1 MELWFLLAIVLLL
14 NEFKK
19 ENVMLNSIGCIEL
32 NSIARGFLVSDAMLK
47 AASVEILFNRTICP
61 GKFMIMVGGDVAA
74 VNAAVETGLRI
85 GGGEVVDDLII
96 ANVHP
101 DVFPAISGT
110 RIVEQTG
117 ALGIVETF
125 SVAAIVEA
133 ADAAVKA
140 ANVELLE
147 VHMAMAIGGKGFVT
161 LTGDVASVQAAV
173 DAAAERIKGK
183 GVLVDK
189 VVIAQPS
196 KEILQGTI

>member
-1 MELWFLLAIVLLL
+1 
-14 NEFKK
+14 
-19 ENVMLNSIGCIEL
+19 MLNAIGCIEL
-32 NSIARGFLVSDAMLK
+32 NSIARGFQVADAMLK
-47 AASVEILFNRTICP
+47 AAHVEIVFNRTICP
-61 GKFMIMVGGDVAA
+61 GKFMVMVAGDVAA
-74 VNAAVETGLRI
+74 VEASVHAGLAI
-85 GGGEVVDDLII
+85 GKGDVVDELVI

-101 DVFPAISGT
+101 DVFPAIAGT
-110 RIVEQTG
+110 RVVERPA

-161 LTGDVASVQAAV
+161 MTGDVAAVQAAV
-173 DAAAERIKGK
+173 DAAVNRIGHR

-189 VVIAQPS
+189 VVIAQPR
-196 KEILQGTI
+196 KEILEGKI